1 MQAYRYE
8 QFYKIAERLLYT
20 NVEILNLSNI
30 VAAFVLM
37 HGTLD
42 MVVV

>member
-8 QFYKIAERLLYT
+8 QFYKIAEMLLYT

-30 VAAFVLM
+30 MAAFVLM

-42 MVVV
+42 MIVI